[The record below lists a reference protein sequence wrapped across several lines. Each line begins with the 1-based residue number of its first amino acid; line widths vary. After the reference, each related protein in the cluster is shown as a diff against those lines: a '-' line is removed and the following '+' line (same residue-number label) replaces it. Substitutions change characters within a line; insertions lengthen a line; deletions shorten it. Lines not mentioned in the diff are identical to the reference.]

1 MKDVYIIDFP
11 NLLNKPL
18 HLTGGNVIRSITITG
33 QDECTQHDWLLM
45 KRYNGIH

>member
-18 HLTGGNVIRSITITG
+18 HLTGGNVMRSN
-33 QDECTQHDWLLM
+33 
-45 KRYNGIH
+45 YNRTR